1 MVSRVWAAF
10 TYQKPA
16 APISPRLE
24 AFRDVGL
31 DNPDAYWQ
39 PYKSPTDAI
48 AARRPSQAIE
58 TAKEFAK
65 LYQIIHETINVYCGS
80 RGRVTAT
87 GILQIYQRYLQWKNS
102 LRERLDPISAVNND
116 LLPHVVNLQ

>member
-1 MVSRVWAAF
+1 MVSRVWAGF

-31 DNPDAYWQ
+31 DKPDAFWQ
-39 PYKSPTDAI
+39 PYKSPTDTTTSE
-48 AARRPSQAIE
+48 RPSQAIE

-80 RGRVTAT
+80 RGKVTAT
-87 GILQIYQRYLQWKNS
+87 GILQIYERYLHWKKS
-102 LRERLDPISAVNND
+102 LEMRLDPTSPSNN
-116 LLPHVVNLQ
+116 LLPHVINLQ